1 MSSWTSLVFNTLA
14 NVLDSKKT
22 IEDTLYDLTSSTK
35 DKAGILYA
43 TAKAVKDVSVSE
55 TLEIPEGTTLNQDA
69 STANSAVSAWD
80 PRLGRVDG
88 FLTPGD
94 QMNAEETGNHPVIV
108 PFASVTA
115 ASAYFNMVFN
125 IEKAFASVLDPA
137 STGDSSN
144 TASTQASAESLKGR
158 ENAGEAGYKIAK
170 LSDVSNGGNLLPQIQ
185 SDSQQYGVASLI
197 NPYTLTKLCGGI
209 SIKQDNGT
217 TEATQVRLYDIRD
230 QRRFYDQ
237 SVSTT
242 DDFTTINN
250 PTTTNII
257 RWSNNDPWGR
267 TPYSF
272 QDFVFCKY
280 WNIIPN
286 NRLITLRKYHAPVY
300 DNLQFPDM
308 MADGKTANNLP
319 FAPNATVLTYF
330 GDETG
335 NSLSALMSF
344 TAGTKWKDLE
354 SQIHEV
360 RGDSG
365 SDPHATIDDMFT
377 NGGGF
382 GGAESGI
389 LKSVFSKSNWVTGK
403 MFSFGKFCGLLDPDG
418 YNINKD
424 QKVFDKVDPTNIDPM
439 DQLYSN
445 RIKGPVNRIDKTKAR
460 DAGIVFEQKFSVVCE
475 YIARPIGGVN
485 TKAAMLDI
493 ISNCMEIAAVDAPFW
508 GGGYKWMVKPHM
520 YPFKNNKFKNSVMD
534 ALYQGKIFGKDGA
547 LARTVEGVKSFGKNK
562 DGTGSFD
569 WDNVMNSIKSFMG
582 QSLGALGNMLSSVSS
597 AIFGEGNS
605 LSSLIN
611 TATDAASSEE
621 DQEKG
626 TSKLNNLLGNVN
638 DMWKSKVVQA
648 SMMPSIDGMKALL
661 TGEPVG
667 NWHLVVG
674 NPLNPIMT
682 VGNLICTDMKFE
694 CSDEL
699 GPDDFPMEIKVTY
712 QLEHGMPREK
722 ASIQSMFNRGNGKIY
737 ELPDYIR
744 ASSDYESKVD
754 NYTGGSNTNGWQ
766 KPKFMNNMAMA
777 AAGGGIGAY
786 KSYKMAPTKELAVNK
801 NTDCTIIAKFTPVD
815 PDMATSNVNGNM
827 SFFGSTGAS
836 RAWIRGTATTRK
848 LLN

>member
-1 MSSWTSLVFNTLA
+1 MSSWQTSIDFDNIIQQ
-14 NVLDSKKT
+14 VLNSSTKT
-22 IEDTLYDLTSSTK
+22 VEDTIYDLTQSTK
-35 DKAGILYA
+35 DKAGILFA
-43 TAKAVKDVSVSE
+43 TAQTVKDVSVSE
-55 TLEIPEGTTLNQDA
+55 TLEIPEGVNGNNTGNAD
-69 STANSAVSAWD
+69 SGVSAWD

-88 FLTPGD
+88 FLAPGD
-94 QMNAEETGNHPVIV
+94 KIDIGEDGAHPLIV

-125 IEKAFASVLDPA
+125 IEKAVASSIDQQENKK
-137 STGDSSN
+137 DSSDPK
-144 TASTQASAESLKGR
+144 SQSPESLKGK
-158 ENAGEAGYKIAK
+158 EHVGEAAYKQAK
-170 LSDVSNGGNLLPQIQ
+170 LTSDGNDLLPEMQK
-185 SDSQQYGVASLI
+185 DSQQYGVASLI

-209 SIKQDNGT
+209 TVNAENG
-217 TEATQVRLYDIRD
+217 ESFASEVRLYDIRD

-237 SVSTT
+237 SVTT
-242 DDFTTINN
+242 GDDFTSVSN

-272 QDFVFCKY
+272 QDFVFCKW
-280 WNIIPN
+280 WNKIPN

-308 MADGKTANNLP
+308 MINETTANNLP
-319 FAPNATVLTYF
+319 FAPIATVLTYF

-335 NSLSALMSF
+335 NSLSSLMSF

-360 RGDSG
+360 RGESG
-365 SDPHATIDDMFT
+365 DDPRATMDDMFT
-377 NGGGF
+377 NGQGF
-382 GGAESGI
+382 TGAESNI
-389 LKSVFSKSNWVTGK
+389 LKGVFSGANWITGK

-418 YNINKD
+418 YNIKQD

-445 RIKGPVNRIDKTKAR
+445 RIKGPVNRIDTTKAR
-460 DAGIVFEQKFSVVCE
+460 DAGIIFDQKFSIVCE
-475 YIARPIGGVN
+475 YVARPIGGVN

-493 ISNCMEIAAVDAPFW
+493 LSNCMEIAAVDAAFW

-520 YPFKNNKFKNSVMD
+520 YPFKNNEFKNSVMD
-534 ALYQGKIFGKDGA
+534 ALYRGEIFGKDGA
-547 LARTVEGVKSFGKNK
+547 LARTVEGVKSFGKDKNNPS
-562 DGTGSFD
+562 GSFD
-569 WDNVMNSIKSFMG
+569 WNNVMSNIKNFMG

-605 LSSLIN
+605 LSSLID
-611 TATDAASSEE
+611 TATDAVSTEKQQKEGSE
-621 DQEKG
+621 
-626 TSKLNNLLGNVN
+626 KLNDLLGNVN
-638 DMWKSKVVQA
+638 SMWKSQVIQR
-648 SMMPSIDGMKALL
+648 SIMPSIEGMKALL

-682 VGNLICTDMKFE
+682 VGNLICTDMKVE
-694 CSDEL
+694 SSEEL

-712 QLEHGMPREK
+712 QLQHGMPREK

-744 ASSDYESKVD
+744 ASSDYETKVD
-754 NYTGGSNTNGWQ
+754 NYTGGAGNGWQ

-777 AAGGGIGAY
+777 AQGGGIGAY
-786 KSYKMAPTKELAVNK
+786 KSYKMAPTKELATNK
-801 NTDCTIIAKFTPVD
+801 NTDCTIISKFTPVD
-815 PDMATSNVNGNM
+815 PDMATSNVKGNI
-827 SFFGSTGAS
+827 SFFGATGSS
-836 RAWIRGTATTRK
+836 RAWIRGTSATRK
-848 LLN
+848 LMN